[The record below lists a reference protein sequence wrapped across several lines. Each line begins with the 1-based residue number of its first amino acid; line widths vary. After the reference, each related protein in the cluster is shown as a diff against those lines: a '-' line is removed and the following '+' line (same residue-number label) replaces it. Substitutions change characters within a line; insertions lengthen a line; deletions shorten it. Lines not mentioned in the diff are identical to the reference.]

1 MASIDFDD
9 FEPGMDQPDGD
20 TLASCEYFVVTR
32 HTIPESQEITIQND
46 AFSII
51 TVISGEIRSDAGTI
65 FKTGDF
71 LILPRNAH
79 PLIAQTD
86 CQVLRTRLPGN

>member
-1 MASIDFDD
+1 
-9 FEPGMDQPDGD
+9 MDQPDGD
-20 TLASCEYFVVTR
+20 TLASCEYFFVTR
-32 HTIPESQEITIQND
+32 HNIPESQELTVQND

-51 TVISGEIRSDAGTI
+51 TVISGQICSEAGTI

-71 LILPRNAH
+71 LILPRNAE

-86 CQVLRTRLPGN
+86 CQVLRTSLPHK